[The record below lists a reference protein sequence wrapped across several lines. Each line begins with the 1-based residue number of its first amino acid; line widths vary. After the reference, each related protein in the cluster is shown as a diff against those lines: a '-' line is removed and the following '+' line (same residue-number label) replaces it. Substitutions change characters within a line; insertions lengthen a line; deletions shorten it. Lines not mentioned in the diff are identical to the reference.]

1 MASLVQ
7 LERQVVELRALVRAR
22 IGAPTE
28 LLVICR
34 GDQFDADAEREA
46 LEQVPARY
54 RREVRLHWLRLPWLK
69 GRKIAAAAS
78 FVSGSAVQVGQVTD
92 STRDRTAVSG
102 QGAAETLD
110 LMSLSVSPDTW
121 PDGWPDGLPAA
132 VPGDAEAP
140 VRQTHYEL
148 AATPASVVAAEASP
162 ERESTVAS
170 PSSADMTP
178 QRRAGGRRP
187 KKSAPT
193 PTPASPGGGGGV
205 SEMEPPPSAA
215 ILKNSTPEF

>member
-69 GRKIAAAAS
+69 GRKIAAAAL

-92 STRDRTAVSG
+92 STGARTAVSG

-110 LMSLSVSPDTW
+110 LTSLSASPDMS
-121 PDGWPDGLPAA
+121 PDGSPAA

-140 VRQTHYEL
+140 VHQTHHEL
-148 AATPASVVAAEASP
+148 AGTAASVVAADASP
-162 ERESTVAS
+162 ERESAAAS
-170 PSSADMTP
+170 PSGADTTP

-215 ILKNSTPEF
+215 ILKNSTPDF